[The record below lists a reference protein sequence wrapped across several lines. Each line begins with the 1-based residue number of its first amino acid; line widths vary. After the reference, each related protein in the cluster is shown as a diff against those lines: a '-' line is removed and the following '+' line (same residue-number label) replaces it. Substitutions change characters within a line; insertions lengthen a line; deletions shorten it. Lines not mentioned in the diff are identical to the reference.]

1 LTHRVGRCIV
11 EHKPDRRIA
20 MPEAASPRERG
31 FTLIE
36 VLVAVA
42 IAALVLLPLLHGF
55 SKALDGAADSE
66 AYEEAVAIA
75 QSALATLGT
84 RAPLAEDRGF
94 TRQDGRFTVAASVH
108 RYPLGDASTYVVP
121 YELSVAV
128 SWGEGRKQRSVTL
141 QTLRLG
147 AQQ

>member
-1 LTHRVGRCIV
+1 
-11 EHKPDRRIA
+11 

-75 QSALATLGT
+75 QSELAMLGT
-84 RAPLAEDRGF
+84 GAPLAEEKGF
-94 TRQDGRFTVAASVH
+94 TREDGRFTIAASVH
-108 RYPLGDASTYVVP
+108 RYPLGDASAYVVP

-128 SWGEGRKQRSVTL
+128 SWGEGRRHRSVTL

-147 AQQ
+147 PQR